1 MVVRDCYGFKSLHA
15 QPENLDNNPCS
26 PVGHWSR
33 LLDSPQKRWSQNLI
47 KVNLLGPLVP
57 VVFLTQT
64 HVLSVFEDKFLSK
77 FLNTY
82 TKLCTVTHECMH

>member
-1 MVVRDCYGFKSLHA
+1 MVVRDCYGFMSLHA

-26 PVGHWSR
+26 LVGHWSR
-33 LLDSPQKRWSQNLI
+33 LLDSPKKRWSQNPI

-64 HVLSVFEDKFLSK
+64 YVLSVFEDKFLSK